1 MSGIGEQA
9 PIPLL
14 DSVGES
20 PEARIAEPA
29 PLREAVLG
37 GHFFGAS
44 YADAA
49 SRVAAAVARG
59 LSFQEWFGGNLSA
72 RMASDR
78 DLARSLIDRDIAAI
92 DDLIAHQ
99 LDAILHHSRM
109 RRLEGGWRGLFWLVA
124 GVRDPARVKLRVLPV
139 SWAEMTRDIERA
151 AEFDQSHL
159 FKAIYENEF
168 GIAGGEPYGMLVIDH
183 ELRHRPAPGFP
194 TDDTATLAGVAAI
207 AAAAFAPAV
216 LGCSPALLG
225 ADEWSD
231 LALTTDPAAPLRDP
245 DHARWR
251 KLSTRDDMR
260 FIAVALP
267 RLLARPPWPDDP
279 ARRDGF
285 RYRERAPD
293 AQSRVWMSPV
303 YAMAAN
309 AVRAFQDHGWPADLR
324 GVDPDRE
331 GGGVVTE
338 LPFEDFSTDPHG
350 VWLRAPVELVLN
362 DRQERSLVEGAL
374 VPLNALP
381 FTSDAAFIA
390 LRSLQVPQ
398 DYVSHSNSDAGAAA
412 TANARLSS
420 QFHAVLCVSRFAHY
434 IKVMARDLVGSFK
447 TADEI
452 ERRLQDWLRG
462 YINSNVNAGPD
473 TRARSPL
480 LNGKIEVREVPG
492 KTGVFGCIIQLQP
505 HFQLEDL
512 ATTFRLTTDFN
523 ANRRAA

>member
-9 PIPLL
+9 PIPPADPVL
-14 DSVGES
+14 
-20 PEARIAEPA
+20 PAEPP
-29 PLREAVLG
+29 PLRELVLG
-37 GHFFGAS
+37 GRFLGAK
-44 YADAA
+44 AGEAA
-49 SRVAAAVARG
+49 ARVAEAVAGG
-59 LSFQEWFGGNLSA
+59 LSFAGWFGGALA
-72 RMASDR
+72 GRMAADR
-78 DLARSLIDRDIAAI
+78 DLARGLIDRDIAAI
-92 DDLIAHQ
+92 DAMIGHQ
-99 LDAILHHSRM
+99 LDEILHSSRLQ
-109 RRLEGGWRGLFWLVA
+109 RLEGSWRGLFWLVA
-124 GVRDPARVKLRVLPV
+124 GVRDPARVRLRVLPV

-151 AEFDQSHL
+151 AEFDQSNL
-159 FKAIYENEF
+159 FKAVYENEF
-168 GIAGGEPYGMLVIDH
+168 GIAGGEPYGLLVVDH

-194 TDDTATLAGVAAI
+194 TDDPATLAGLAAI

-216 LGCSPALLG
+216 LGGSPALLG

-231 LALTTDPAAPLRDP
+231 LALTTDPAAALRDP
-245 DHARWR
+245 EHARWR
-251 KLSTRDDMR
+251 KLAARDDMR
-260 FIAVALP
+260 FVAVTLP

-293 AQSRVWMSPV
+293 AASRVWMSPA

-350 VWLRAPVELVLN
+350 VWLRSPVELVLN
-362 DRQERSLVEGAL
+362 ERQERSLVEGAL
-374 VPLNALP
+374 VPVNAMP
-381 FTSDAAFIA
+381 FTPDAAFIA

-398 DYVSHSNSDAGAAA
+398 DYVSQTANDAGAAA
-412 TANARLSS
+412 SANARLSA

-447 TADEI
+447 SADEI

-462 YINSNVNAGPD
+462 YVNSNVNAGPD
-473 TRARSPL
+473 TRARAPL
-480 LNGKIEVREVPG
+480 LNGKVEVRELAGRP
-492 KTGVFGCIIQLQP
+492 GVFGCVIQLQP

-512 ATTFRLTTDFN
+512 ATTFRLTTDIN
-523 ANRRAA
+523 ANRQAA